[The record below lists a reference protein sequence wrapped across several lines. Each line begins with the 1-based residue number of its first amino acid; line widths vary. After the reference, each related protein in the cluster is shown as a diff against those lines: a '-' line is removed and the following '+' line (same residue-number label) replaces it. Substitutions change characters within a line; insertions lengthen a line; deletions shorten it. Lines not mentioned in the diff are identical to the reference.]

1 MIELAK
7 DGARW
12 TVTLNRPDKAN
23 ALSLEM
29 LERLDQV
36 FTEAALARD
45 LRVLV
50 VTGAGDRVFCAGADL
65 GQAKGATGI
74 TTNPIWESVSGRLAR
89 LPCLTIAA
97 LNGTLAG
104 GGFGVALACD
114 LRIAVPHARFFYP
127 VLANG
132 FLPQPSD
139 IGRMV
144 ALIGPAR
151 TKLILLGG
159 QKLTAQRAQE
169 IGLIDKI
176 VPAEATG
183 EMVLQLGA
191 VAMAS
196 KPANLVALKRLIQTA
211 PALDVLEDCRT
222 AVYDGNVAAIER
234 LLQGHG
240 PDPTR

>member
-1 MIELAK
+1 MIDLAK

-36 FTEAALARD
+36 FAEAAKARD
-45 LRVLV
+45 LRLLV
-50 VTGAGDRVFCAGADL
+50 VTGTGERVFCAGADL
-65 GQAKGATGI
+65 GQAKDAIGM
-74 TTNPIWESVSGRLAR
+74 TTNPIWENVSGRLAS
-89 LPCLTIAA
+89 LPCLTVAA

-114 LRIAVPHARFFYP
+114 LRIAVPTAKFFYP

-139 IGRMV
+139 VSRMV

-151 TKLILLGG
+151 TKLVLLGG
-159 QKLTAQRAQE
+159 QKLTASEALE
-169 IGLIDKI
+169 IGLIDRI
-176 VPAEATG
+176 TPRVETEA
-183 EMVLQLGA
+183 MIAQLAGA
-191 VAMAS
+191 A
-196 KPANLVALKRLIQTA
+196 LVAN
-211 PALDVLEDCRT
+211 PVVLAQIKQMIVDRT
-222 AVYDGNVAAIER
+222 AIAQTD
-234 LLQGHG
+234 
-240 PDPTR
+240 

>member
-1 MIELAK
+1 MIDLAK

-36 FTEAALARD
+36 FAEAALARG

-65 GQAKGATGI
+65 GQAKDATDI
-74 TTNPIWESVSGRLAR
+74 TIHPIWESVSGRLAG

-139 IGRMV
+139 IGRMN

-159 QKLTAQRAQE
+159 QKLTAIEALS
-169 IGLIDKI
+169 IGLIDRI
-176 VPAEATG
+176 VSWNETSTMLSQLSEAALTADPAT
-183 EMVLQLGA
+183 
-191 VAMAS
+191 
-196 KPANLVALKRLIQTA
+196 LVAIKRLIQTA
-211 PALDVLEDCRT
+211 PALDVLADCRG
-222 AVYDGNVAAIER
+222 AVYEQSNAALER
-234 LLQGHG
+234 LLNN
-240 PDPTR
+240 RNV

>member
-1 MIELAK
+1 MIDLAK

-36 FTEAALARD
+36 FAEAAKARD
-45 LRVLV
+45 LRVLI
-50 VTGAGDRVFCAGADL
+50 VTGAGERVFCAGADL
-65 GQAKGATGI
+65 GQAKDATGI
-74 TTNPIWESVSGRLAR
+74 TTNPIWESVSGRLAN
-89 LPCLTIAA
+89 LPCLTIVA

-114 LRIAVPHARFFYP
+114 LRIAVPTAKFFYP

-139 IGRMV
+139 VSRMI

-159 QKLTAQRAQE
+159 QKLTAAE
-169 IGLIDKI
+169 ALIVGLIDRIAPSDKTETMI
-176 VPAEATG
+176 GQLASSALTANPAILAQIKQ
-183 EMVLQLGA
+183 MILA
-191 VAMAS
+191 
-196 KPANLVALKRLIQTA
+196 
-211 PALDVLEDCRT
+211 RT
-222 AVYDGNVAAIER
+222 AIA
-234 LLQGHG
+234 
-240 PDPTR
+240 PTD